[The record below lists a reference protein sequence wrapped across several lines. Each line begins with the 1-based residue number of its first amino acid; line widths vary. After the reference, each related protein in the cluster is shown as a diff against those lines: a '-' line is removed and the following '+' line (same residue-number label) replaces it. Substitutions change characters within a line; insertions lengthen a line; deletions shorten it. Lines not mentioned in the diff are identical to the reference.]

1 MEFHL
6 KAKIRRDSFSKMK
19 LVCHVHEEEL
29 ELALHPLLLVAR
41 LVRVEQLPV
50 FGLCLVHLLLGG
62 GGRVKVS
69 LEVVFCP
76 RTLLPTATAA
86 TPRPSPPLSTHTLR
100 TNIVRTSTDNCG
112 RHRRNRLST
121 L

>member
-6 KAKIRRDSFSKMK
+6 NAKIRRNSFSKMK

-29 ELALHPLLLVAR
+29 ELALHHLLLVAR
-41 LVRVEQLPV
+41 LVRVEQLPIL
-50 FGLCLVHLLLGG
+50 GLCLVHLLLGG

-76 RTLLPTATAA
+76 RTLLPTAAA
-86 TPRPSPPLSTHTLR
+86 PRPPPPLSTHTLR
-100 TNIVRTSTDNCG
+100 TNIVRTSTDNRG
-112 RHRRNRLST
+112 RHPRNRLST

>member
-6 KAKIRRDSFSKMK
+6 KAKVRRDSFSKMK

-29 ELALHPLLLVAR
+29 ELALHHLLLVAR

-50 FGLCLVHLLLGG
+50 LGLCLVHLLLGG

-69 LEVVFCP
+69 LEVVFCS
-76 RTLLPTATAA
+76 RTLCLPTAAA
-86 TPRPSPPLSTHTLR
+86 PRSPPPLPTHTLR
-100 TNIVRTSTDNCG
+100 TNIVRTSSDNRG
-112 RHRRNRLST
+112 RHPRKRLST

>member
-1 MEFHL
+1 MEFHP

-29 ELALHPLLLVAR
+29 ELALHHLLLVAR
-41 LVRVEQLPV
+41 LIRVEQLPV
-50 FGLCLVHLLLGG
+50 LGLCLVHLLLGG

-76 RTLLPTATAA
+76 RTLLCPTATAA
-86 TPRPSPPLSTHTLR
+86 PHPPPPLSTHTLR
-100 TNIVRTSTDNCG
+100 TNIVRTSTHNRG
-112 RHRRNRLST
+112 RHPRNRLST